1 MLSDTKT
8 CEVLKKDPTPTYMRK
23 LVSILSRLK
32 QEETSSAVAEM
43 GACGHNRHGPKRG
56 GWCCAPFAMWPAP
69 MSTSVP
75 SGIFIHPAICPQYWT
90 MHSPHRNIST
100 NYYLVV

>member
-1 MLSDTKT
+1 MILPADRGKATVVLDKEDYNTKVKQMLSDTKT
-8 CEVLKKDPTPTYMRK
+8 CEVLKKDPTPTYRRK

-56 GWCCAPFAMWPAP
+56 GWCCAPFAQRWEP
-69 MSTSVP
+69 V
-75 SGIFIHPAICPQYWT
+75 
-90 MHSPHRNIST
+90 
-100 NYYLVV
+100 